1 MKKFLLTVLGINA
14 LLSVCCVLMLNYLDD
29 YSVAD
34 VSNFLFYVTIVLWI
48 VAKLTWE
55 GGANSRNWSVGKAE
69 QVARSMVKDHD
80 FDQDLRDAKSHNF
93 SFGFTLFIS
102 GIPSIIGCV
111 LIQFS
116 M

>member
-1 MKKFLLTVLGINA
+1 MKNFLLTVLVINVFLTA
-14 LLSVCCVLMLNYLDD
+14 CCVLMLNYLDD
-29 YSVAD
+29 YSAVD

-55 GGANSRNWSVGKAE
+55 GSANSRNWSVGKAE
-69 QVARSMVKDHD
+69 QTARSMVKGHD

-102 GIPSIIGCV
+102 GIPPIIGCV
-111 LIQFS
+111 LIQLS
-116 M
+116 L